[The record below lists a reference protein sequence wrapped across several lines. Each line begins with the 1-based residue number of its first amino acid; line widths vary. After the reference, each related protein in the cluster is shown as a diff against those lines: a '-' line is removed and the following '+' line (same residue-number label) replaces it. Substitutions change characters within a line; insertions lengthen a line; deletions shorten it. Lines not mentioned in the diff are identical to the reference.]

1 MEITVTALSA
11 FLRKTPG
18 EALREY
24 FDRPEIGLPPE
35 FDWSVPEAEL
45 SRPLLGAIEKMSRV
59 QRDRISNDAERVH
72 GLSDEPGQHAQP
84 EAGDVAVPDKVFGGA
99 GFCGVDEAF
108 GDLGHGT
115 LRWLSRSSTVLKC
128 ERQSTNTLKSRRKRK
143 WRVVPRKAFRRAD
156 AGNRRAVRIR
166 TQVPVPAG
174 CC

>member
-1 MEITVTALSA
+1 ARGGDDGDGAVARLLA
-11 FLRKTPG
+11 G
-18 EALREY
+18 Q
-24 FDRPEIGLPPE
+24 DRAG
-35 FDWSVPEAEL
+35 PEADPP
-45 SRPLLGAIEKMSRV
+45 RPASGAVLNNVPLAPAR
-59 QRDRISNDAERVH
+59 
-72 GLSDEPGQHAQP
+72 QHAQP

-128 ERQSTNTLKSRRKRK
+128 ERQSTNTLKARRKRK

-156 AGNRRAVRIR
+156 AGNRRAARIR